1 LETAGDEIKLV
12 QFAKLKDMLIENIN
26 KTFDRDEKQY
36 DDSKIQTDQQ
46 NNKRMH
52 DTEGW
57 KSLDTSMNC
66 LKSLVEAL
74 GDQISNVD
82 LLEVFSVAQKSV

>member
-66 LKSLVEAL
+66 LKSIVETL
-74 GDQISNVD
+74 GD
-82 LLEVFSVAQKSV
+82 